1 MATRA
6 PKQWCLT
13 KTESVNSYENWRQN
27 LIYTLSLDVNFAPFL
42 ISGINWTKKSTANG
56 TRGQTDDGEDIPAG
70 SRHTAIQKVT
80 ILNLML
86 GQIANYCPVIS
97 RNTIVKS
104 STSLASIWQ
113 AIRSHYGF
121 QATGAHFIDFADIKH
136 EVDERP
142 EDLYQRLVAF
152 MEDSMLRAEGGISHH
167 GVVPAEDE
175 EISPSLENYV
185 VLTWLRLINEGLPRL
200 VKQRYGTELR
210 SRTLASIKPEIS
222 QALDSLLD
230 EVRSSADIKVFRSVS
245 MPSANKPFR
254 NYGQTPHSK
263 SASSSNRPRSP
274 PQCPLCRSA
283 KRPDNHYLSRCTFLP
298 EQDRRFMI
306 KARQVYAHDLS
317 DDNYDRF
324 DQFDAVEHTSDFNI
338 DTPNQGKLPQLDS
351 LSTRRVQVKLSP
363 YMSVFSD
370 HFAVRIT
377 LDSGSEANLIKLS
390 TATYLGATILKSTQ
404 VAFQAD
410 GMSSLEVRGETRIAF
425 SRDRRTFLFEGLV
438 VEELDVDVLG
448 GVPFLSLNDISIRT
462 AKHQVILSDG
472 TIYPYCSSAETSSP
486 HAVRRTCA
494 QIVRAPSTSTT
505 IWPGE
510 YMEVEVPEE
519 VSGESSFALEPR
531 IDSSVCR
538 KSKELW
544 PSPAVVHNVGGK
556 LRIPNCTNQPKLLH
570 RGEHFCQ
577 VLSVSAPNSSPGDL
591 PPAQPSRLSTTPP
604 ASVTV
609 KLDPD
614 HILPPS
620 IVASFRSTITKYEEV
635 FSSDI
640 SGYNGHY
647 GQYSAVVNMGPV
659 QPPQRKGRV
668 PQYARNKL
676 VELQQKFDELEM
688 AGVFKKPEDA
698 GVVAEY
704 INPSFLVKKSN
715 GGFRLVTAFA
725 DVGRYSKP
733 QPALMPDVDS
743 TLRLIARWSFIIV
756 SDLTSAFYQIPLSK
770 DSYKY
775 CGVVTPFRGVRVY
788 VRSAMGMPGSE
799 TALEEL
805 MSRIL
810 GDLLQDGVVAKL
822 ADDLYCGGNSPDEL
836 LHNWQRVL
844 EAFHKCGMRLSPTK
858 TVIAPKTT
866 TILGWIWSEG
876 CIHASPHRIATLSTC
891 TSPTTVRGLRSF
903 IGAFKVLS
911 RVIPHCANFMAP
923 LDNAVAGGQSQDK
936 LVWTDALRA
945 AFHAAQHSLTS
956 NKTITLPH
964 PSDLLWIVTDGAVKD
979 PGIGATL
986 YAVRDNKVLLSGFY
1000 SAKLRPRQVSWIP
1013 CEIEALS
1020 IAAAV
1025 KHFSPYIIQSH
1036 QQVCILTDSKPCV
1049 QSFEKLCRGEFSSS
1063 PRVSTFLATVS
1074 RYQASLRHLSGCS
1087 NVPSDFASRN
1097 APECNN
1103 PDCQICSFIVQTEE
1117 SVVRHVSTQDVISGH
1132 VKLPFTSRSA
1142 WGVTQLECPDLRR
1155 THAHLKQGTRPSK
1168 KLTNIRDIKRY
1179 IQMSTIAKDGLL
1191 VVPRKD
1197 NLAPTRECIVVP
1209 RQVLDGLLTALHI
1222 KLDHPSSHQLKCV
1235 FHRFFYALDM
1245 DKAIEEVVRSC
1256 HQCTSLKSIPH
1267 TISSQSTSDPPDAV
1281 GVSFAA
1287 DVIKREKQ
1295 LILVVRETVTSYTV
1309 SQIITNECH
1318 DTLRE
1323 SLINLCVAIRPLD
1336 GPMSV
1341 IRTDPAPGFQALVG
1355 DKFLHQQRLVIEIG
1369 RIKNVNKNPV
1379 AEKAIQ
1385 ELEQEILRLEPT
1397 GGSISPL
1404 KLSIAVSNLNT
1415 RIRNRGLS
1423 AREMLTQRDQFTNQ
1437 QLPVSDRNLILEQH
1451 AKRVTN
1457 HPYSEKAKAPLGKI
1471 SNIPNIDVGDLV
1483 YLYIDRNKVR
1493 ARDRY
1498 LVVSTEGDWC
1508 NIRKFVGSQ
1517 LRRTSYRVKMSEC
1530 YKVECGIRYD
1540 PHVLTRTQ
1548 VNEEDEAET
1557 EVDYLSTSQPPPLPT
1572 IPPELSLPGVIN
1584 VPHNISTS
1592 VEVNPVP
1599 VDVSSIVPTIATAP
1613 YESVTM
1619 IPSTISNTRP
1629 QRSRNP
1635 PEKLKDYVLF

>member
-1 MATRA
+1 MASRA
-6 PKQWCLT
+6 PKQWCLS
-13 KTESVNSYENWRQN
+13 KNESVNSYENWSQN
-27 LIYTLSLDVNFAPFL
+27 LIYTLSLDSNFAPFL
-42 ISGINWTKKSTANG
+42 INGVSWTKKSSANA
-56 TRGQTDDGEDIPAG
+56 TRGLTDDGENVPDVN
-70 SRHTAIQKVT
+70 RHTAIQKAT
-80 ILNLML
+80 MLDLML

-97 RNTIVKS
+97 RNAIVKS

-152 MEDSMLRAEGGISHH
+152 MEDSMLRSEGGISHH
-167 GVVPAEDE
+167 GVVPADDE
-175 EISPSLENYV
+175 EISPSLENYI
-185 VLTWLRLINEGLPRL
+185 VLTWLHLINEGLPRL

-222 QALDSLLD
+222 QALDSLLE
-230 EVRSSADIKVFRSVS
+230 EVRSSAEIKVFRSVS
-245 MPSANKPFR
+245 MPTTGKQFR
-254 NYGQTPHSK
+254 NYGQTQNSR
-263 SASSSNRPRSP
+263 SASRSNRPRSP

-283 KRPDNHYLSRCTFLP
+283 KRPADHYLSRCTFLP
-298 EQDRRFMI
+298 EQDRKFMI
-306 KARQVYAHDLS
+306 KARQVYAQDAF
-317 DDNYDRF
+317 DDKYDCC
-324 DQFDAVEHTSDFNI
+324 DQIDTLENTDFNI
-338 DTPNQGKLPQLDS
+338 DTQNQGRLPQIES

-370 HFAVRIT
+370 HVAVRIT

-390 TATYLGATILKSTQ
+390 TATYLGATISKSSQ
-404 VAFQAD
+404 VAFQSD
-410 GMSSLEVRGETRIAF
+410 ETSSLQVRGETRIVF
-425 SRDRRTFLFEGLV
+425 SRDQLTFLFEGLV

-462 AKHQVILSDG
+462 AKHHVILSDG
-472 TIYPYCSSAETSSP
+472 TIYPYCSSGVTSSP

-494 QIVRAPSTSTT
+494 QVVRAPSTSTT

-510 YMEVEVPEE
+510 YMEVQVPDE
-519 VSGESSFALEPR
+519 VSDELSFALEPR

-556 LRIPNCTNQPKLLH
+556 LRIPNSTNQPKLLQ

-577 VLSVSAPNSSPGDL
+577 VLSISAPDSPPGYLPSTQSSTCK
-591 PPAQPSRLSTTPP
+591 SPP
-604 ASVTV
+604 ASNTV

-620 IVASFRSTITKYEEV
+620 IVASFRSTLTMYEDV

-640 SGYNGHY
+640 PGYNGHY

-688 AGVFKKPEDA
+688 AGVFKKPEDV

-704 INPSFLVKKSN
+704 INPSFLIKKPN

-810 GDLLQDGVVAKL
+810 GDLLQDGVIAKL
-822 ADDLYCGGNSPDEL
+822 ADDLYCGGNSPKEL

-891 TSPTTVRGLRSF
+891 SSPTNVRGLRSF

-945 AFHAAQHSLTS
+945 AFHAAQQSLSS

-1000 SAKLRPRQVSWIP
+1000 SAKLRPRQVTWIP

-1049 QSFEKLCRGEFSSS
+1049 QAFEKLCRGEFSSS
-1063 PRVSTFLATVS
+1063 PRVSTFLAIVS

-1087 NVPSDFASRN
+1087 NLPSDFASRN
-1097 APECNN
+1097 ALECNN
-1103 PDCQICSFIVQTEE
+1103 PECQICSFIIQTEE
-1117 SVVRHVSTQDVISGH
+1117 CVVRHVSTQDIISGH

-1142 WGVTQLECPDLRR
+1142 WGVTQMECPDLR
-1155 THAHLKQGTRPSK
+1155 
-1168 KLTNIRDIKRY
+1168 
-1179 IQMSTIAKDGLL
+1179 
-1191 VVPRKD
+1191 
-1197 NLAPTRECIVVP
+1197 
-1209 RQVLDGLLTALHI
+1209 
-1222 KLDHPSSHQLKCV
+1222 
-1235 FHRFFYALDM
+1235 
-1245 DKAIEEVVRSC
+1245 
-1256 HQCTSLKSIPH
+1256 
-1267 TISSQSTSDPPDAV
+1267 
-1281 GVSFAA
+1281 
-1287 DVIKREKQ
+1287 
-1295 LILVVRETVTSYTV
+1295 
-1309 SQIITNECH
+1309 
-1318 DTLRE
+1318 
-1323 SLINLCVAIRPLD
+1323 
-1336 GPMSV
+1336 
-1341 IRTDPAPGFQALVG
+1341 
-1355 DKFLHQQRLVIEIG
+1355 
-1369 RIKNVNKNPV
+1369 
-1379 AEKAIQ
+1379 
-1385 ELEQEILRLEPT
+1385 
-1397 GGSISPL
+1397 
-1404 KLSIAVSNLNT
+1404 
-1415 RIRNRGLS
+1415 
-1423 AREMLTQRDQFTNQ
+1423 
-1437 QLPVSDRNLILEQH
+1437 
-1451 AKRVTN
+1451 
-1457 HPYSEKAKAPLGKI
+1457 
-1471 SNIPNIDVGDLV
+1471 
-1483 YLYIDRNKVR
+1483 
-1493 ARDRY
+1493 
-1498 LVVSTEGDWC
+1498 
-1508 NIRKFVGSQ
+1508 
-1517 LRRTSYRVKMSEC
+1517 
-1530 YKVECGIRYD
+1530 
-1540 PHVLTRTQ
+1540 
-1548 VNEEDEAET
+1548 
-1557 EVDYLSTSQPPPLPT
+1557 
-1572 IPPELSLPGVIN
+1572 
-1584 VPHNISTS
+1584 
-1592 VEVNPVP
+1592 
-1599 VDVSSIVPTIATAP
+1599 
-1613 YESVTM
+1613 
-1619 IPSTISNTRP
+1619 
-1629 QRSRNP
+1629 
-1635 PEKLKDYVLF
+1635 